1 MLSEPSV
8 RMLAEKLRSC
18 LGRVQETHETRPVS
32 TDLAARNEARPI
44 LQPSGA
50 TGESKRPVVAE
61 PKTWSALVPVQPN
74 GSRIPLFCVHALGP
88 SLLFYRRLA
97 TLLGTDQPFYALQS
111 PLVSQAQARQA
122 SLEELAS
129 IYIKELQTFFP
140 EGPYLLGGASLGG
153 LIALEMSQQLY
164 AQGKKPGLLI
174 LFDTLVP
181 GSHQRVPVKD
191 QVSCHWRN
199 FRKFGAVYLF
209 ERAASKSE
217 YCWSR
222 LLRRAQALGCSCYQ
236 RVGWS
241 LPAGLHNSQV
251 EEAHRR
257 ALERYTVQ
265 FYPGKV
271 TLMRAADVPETVGTR
286 LNLTLG
292 WETLAGGGLEI
303 HDVPGGHNSM
313 FEEPNVRTLAEQ
325 LKAILPPVQTPE
337 VQGVL
342 RRFDS

>member
-1 MLSEPSV
+1 
-8 RMLAEKLRSC
+8 
-18 LGRVQETHETRPVS
+18 
-32 TDLAARNEARPI
+32 
-44 LQPSGA
+44 
-50 TGESKRPVVAE
+50 
-61 PKTWSALVPVQPN
+61 
-74 GSRIPLFCVHALGP
+74 
-88 SLLFYRRLA
+88 LA
-97 TLLGTDQPFYALQS
+97 TLLGPNQPFYALQS
-111 PLVSQAQARQA
+111 PLVSQAQTRQP

-209 ERAASKSE
+209 ERTASKTE

-222 LLRRAQALGCSCYQ
+222 LLRRAQAVGCSCYQ
-236 RVGWS
+236 LVGRS
-241 LPAGLHNSQV
+241 LPAALHYSQV

-257 ALERYTVQ
+257 ALGRYTVQ
-265 FYPGKV
+265 FYPGKI

-286 LNLTLG
+286 RNLTLG

-303 HDVPGGHNSM
+303 HDIPGGHNTM
-313 FEEPNVRTLAEQ
+313 FEEPNVRTLAEK
-325 LKAILPPVQTPE
+325 LKAILP
-337 VQGVL
+337 
-342 RRFDS
+342 S